1 MVSNK
6 RLLSLLS
13 LIGIFSVSMSVMGC
27 LLQTEGS
34 GQSETSPAPDSSE
47 ITDISGPDTSE
58 DTDPS
63 ESTEDSSSAPT
74 TTAKMQDIITVSFV
88 GDITLCSEAKSTGG
102 EKSFEYVVDN
112 DMNYCFKNCSD
123 IFKDDDL
130 TIANLE
136 GAVTAAT
143 EHKDKEFVF
152 AMPPENLKML
162 TTAGIDAVNLAN
174 NHTMDFYDKGYS
186 DTTFN
191 LYCAGITWSDQNTA
205 ATYQV
210 GDYTIGMFGICDW
223 DNINLAYARISELKE
238 KGCDIIIAT
247 AHWGDEAKYLP
258 NDKQIYLGHN
268 LIDHGV
274 DIVVGGHPHR
284 LQPIEKYNGKW
295 IAYSISNF
303 CFGGNLWLSDPDSV
317 ILQCKFVM
325 DSESGNCVDYR
336 LTCIPFCQTSSVG
349 NDFCPVP
356 YEWGSE
362 KYYRVLSRLGWSQED
377 E

>member
-1 MVSNK
+1 
-6 RLLSLLS
+6 
-13 LIGIFSVSMSVMGC
+13 MSISIMGC
-27 LLQTEGS
+27 LLKPEESSQTE
-34 GQSETSPAPDSSE
+34 TSASSDASDVSASSE
-47 ITDISGPDTSE
+47 SEPAEGSEASGETEVS
-58 DTDPS
+58 DP
-63 ESTEDSSSAPT
+63 TVAT
-74 TTAKMQDIITVSFV
+74 THKEQDIITVSFI
-88 GDITLCSEAKSTGG
+88 GDVTLCSEAKSTGG

-112 DMNYCFKNCSD
+112 DRNYCFQNCAD
-123 IFKDDDL
+123 IFKADDL

-136 GAVTAAT
+136 GAVTEAT

-152 AMPPENLKML
+152 AMPPETLKML
-162 TTAGIDAVNLAN
+162 STAGIDAVNLAN
-174 NHTMDFYDKGYS
+174 NHTMDFYEKGYT

-191 LYCAGITWSDQNTA
+191 LYCEGITWSDQNTA

-223 DNINLAYARISELKE
+223 DNINLAYSRISELKE
-238 KGCDIIIAT
+238 MGCDIIIAT

-336 LTCIPFCQTSSVG
+336 LTCIPYCQTSSVG

>member
-1 MVSNK
+1 MVNQK
-6 RLLSLLS
+6 RLLVLLS
-13 LIGIFSVSMSVMGC
+13 LVGVFSLSISIMGC
-27 LLQTEGS
+27 LLKPEETVESQ
-34 GQSETSPAPDSSE
+34 TSPASDVSE
-47 ITDISGPDTSE
+47 TTGSDAADQSE
-58 DTDPS
+58 GSDPS
-63 ESTEDSSSAPT
+63 ESSEESSVPT
-74 TTAKMQDIITVSFV
+74 VPTHNKQDIITVSFV
-88 GDITLCSEAKSTGG
+88 GDITLCSNADSNAGA
-102 EKSFEYVVDN
+102 KSFEDVVDN
-112 DMNYCFKNCSD
+112 DMNYCFQNCAD

-174 NHTMDFYDKGYS
+174 NHTMDYYDKGYS

-191 LYCAGITWSDQNTA
+191 LYCEGITWSDQNTA

-223 DNINLAYARISELKE
+223 DNINLAYSRISELKE
-238 KGCDIIIAT
+238 MGCDIIIAT

-303 CFGGNLWLSDPDSV
+303 CFGGNL
-317 ILQCKFVM
+317 
-325 DSESGNCVDYR
+325 
-336 LTCIPFCQTSSVG
+336 
-349 NDFCPVP
+349 
-356 YEWGSE
+356 
-362 KYYRVLSRLGWSQED
+362 
-377 E
+377 